1 MSLSIPNLLM
11 TFHLSYLNFK
21 VLLAC
26 ADRLY
31 MILDEEEIPE
41 TGNAV
46 LEEADVQGHFQFDH
60 VQFGYLQN
68 RPLIK
73 DLSIDIPAA
82 STVAIVGPTGA
93 GKSTLIN
100 LHAFYELG

>member
-1 MSLSIPNLLM
+1 
-11 TFHLSYLNFK
+11 
-21 VLLAC
+21 
-26 ADRLY
+26 
-31 MILDEEEIPE
+31 MILDENEIPE

-46 LEEADVQGHFQFDH
+46 LEEEDVQGHFQFDH
-60 VQFGYLQN
+60 VQFGYLHN
-68 RPLIK
+68 KPLIK

-100 LHAFYELG
+100 LLMRFYDFGQGTNFAGRSTYYGLYP